1 MKDEISIIM
10 GLAVFAISF
19 TVACVTLRGCH
30 QNAQYAGLQRVAI
43 EKGYVQDVKDGQV
56 IWVRERNDD
65 PECSN
70 LK

>member
-1 MKDEISIIM
+1 MKDETSIIV
-10 GLAVFAISF
+10 GLAVLAISF

-30 QNAQYAGLQRVAI
+30 QNAYDAGIQRAAI